1 MSVPAAQTCDLCTWL
16 MEYRRLLRPRAL
28 KAKLTDMRCKP
39 SFTRLNM
46 AMKGA
51 YPVLL
56 ASKHSAGCQR
66 VYEKEILSN
75 TEPLTLTRVY
85 YSSIPTHPNPK
96 LMLFQ
101 SGPAEKQ
108 PIMLNV
114 VKTLRSLQS
123 QRQSFISSSAPVLF
137 PHFEVVFELCASL
150 LQILFLFYTAD
161 IIVLLPHHYVEN
173 FELNNLS
180 KYT

>member
-16 MEYRRLLRPRAL
+16 MEYTKLLRPRAL

-101 SGPAEKQ
+101 SGPALKQ

-137 PHFEVVFELCASL
+137 PHFEVVLNCVHHFFRYYFSFI
-150 LQILFLFYTAD
+150 LQI
-161 IIVLLPHHYVEN
+161 
-173 FELNNLS
+173 
-180 KYT
+180 